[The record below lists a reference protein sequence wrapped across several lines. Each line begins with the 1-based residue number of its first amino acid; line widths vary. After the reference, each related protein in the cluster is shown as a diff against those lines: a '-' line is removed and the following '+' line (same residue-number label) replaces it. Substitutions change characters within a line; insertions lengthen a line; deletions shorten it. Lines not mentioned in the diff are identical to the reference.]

1 MMLGCFHA
9 YLENGSGAGAGPW
22 KLDRLRK
29 DFCNSFVQW
38 WSKKNMCDCNN
49 RLADIASM
57 GARQFFFAPGGKPWI
72 QTKKPIKA
80 PDLQ

>member
-1 MMLGCFHA
+1 
-9 YLENGSGAGAGPW
+9 
-22 KLDRLRK
+22 
-29 DFCNSFVQW
+29 
-38 WSKKNMCDCNN
+38 MCDCNN

-72 QTKKPIKA
+72 QTKKPVKA